1 MFNKVYLLFFLNAV
15 FAFLCRRFRTPQGMV
30 SNYALVLATTNQFTL
45 CTKAKL
51 IKKQKF
57 QLVVAKNAEYFLCLR
72 NGMMN
77 ILLELTKFA
86 RMERKEREANKS
98 KSGKEFRS
106 RL

>member
-1 MFNKVYLLFFLNAV
+1 
-15 FAFLCRRFRTPQGMV
+15 MV
-30 SNYALVLATTNQFTL
+30 SNYALVLATTNQFAL

-51 IKKQKF
+51 IKKRKF

-86 RMERKEREANKS
+86 RMELKEREANKS
-98 KSGKEFRS
+98 KSGKEFKS

>member
-1 MFNKVYLLFFLNAV
+1 
-15 FAFLCRRFRTPQGMV
+15 MV

-77 ILLELTKFA
+77 ILLE
-86 RMERKEREANKS
+86 
-98 KSGKEFRS
+98 
-106 RL
+106 

>member
-1 MFNKVYLLFFLNAV
+1 
-15 FAFLCRRFRTPQGMV
+15 MV
-30 SNYALVLATTNQFTL
+30 SNYALVLATTNQFIL

-57 QLVVAKNAEYFLCLR
+57 RLVVAKNAEYFLCLR

-77 ILLELTKFA
+77 ILIELTKFA
-86 RMERKEREANKS
+86 HMERKEREANKS